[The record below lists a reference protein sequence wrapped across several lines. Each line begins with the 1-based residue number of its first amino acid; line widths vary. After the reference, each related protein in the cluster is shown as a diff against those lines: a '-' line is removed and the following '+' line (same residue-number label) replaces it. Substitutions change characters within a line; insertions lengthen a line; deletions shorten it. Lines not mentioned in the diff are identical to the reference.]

1 MHVLKLLLFALDAA
15 GRAGLDYA
23 GASMAGGELRR
34 RRAMAHGQL
43 RDDAIGHL
51 MAPASAEEPDRHANH
66 PDPRSRST

>member
-1 MHVLKLLLFALDAA
+1 MHVLKMLMFTLDSA

-51 MAPASAEEPDRHANH
+51 IAYTSAEGPDRRANH
-66 PDPRSRST
+66 PNPRSRST